1 MFFWIKTF
9 LPKRSLLSFVFFFL
23 HLYFFIVSHE
33 ISPRAEKN
41 LHIHLDIWSACFF
54 VHVHTC
60 VNMCNFIGFAGIQWS
75 EFMEKSFDRFS
86 FCDGNLCIFPA
97 RSYMEYSFLLFW
109 HCSWTTRCRKP
120 RAAHTI
126 TRTENESHDNLYFA
140 NSLQIIPY
148 NQEILYA
155 TLRSSYHYLLR
166 SR

>member
-1 MFFWIKTF
+1 MKAF
-9 LPKRSLLSFVFFFL
+9 LPKRSLLSFVFFSLIYIFSSCHMKSLHALKKICIFTLTSDPHAFL
-23 HLYFFIVSHE
+23 YTCT
-33 ISPRAEKN
+33 RA
-41 LHIHLDIWSACFF
+41 C
-54 VHVHTC
+54 TC
-60 VNMCNFIGFAGIQWS
+60 AILSGLLEYNDQNSWK
-75 EFMEKSFDRFS
+75 KSFDRFS

-126 TRTENESHDNLYFA
+126 TRTENESHDNLYFT
-140 NSLQIIPY
+140 NSLQIISY

-166 SR
+166 SW